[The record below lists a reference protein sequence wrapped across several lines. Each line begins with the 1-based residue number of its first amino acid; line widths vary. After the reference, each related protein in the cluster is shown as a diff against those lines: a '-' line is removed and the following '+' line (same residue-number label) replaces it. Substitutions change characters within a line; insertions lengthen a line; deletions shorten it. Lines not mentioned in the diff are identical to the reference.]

1 VRSEVV
7 KKECSI
13 DLSEYQAMNKT
24 TEEIAMKSFYYSWGQ
39 YTKGAENKEGQH
51 NTLHNKNTCLGL

>member
-39 YTKGAENKEGQH
+39 YTKGAENKVNITH
-51 NTLHNKNTCLGL
+51 STIKILAWAYK